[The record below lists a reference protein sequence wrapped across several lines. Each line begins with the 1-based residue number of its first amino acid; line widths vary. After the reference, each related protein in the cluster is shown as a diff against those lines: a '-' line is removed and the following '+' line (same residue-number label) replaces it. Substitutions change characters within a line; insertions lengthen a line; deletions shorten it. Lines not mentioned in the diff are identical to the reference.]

1 MGSVKG
7 ITVEGCSGE
16 TVENGVFGGRSV
28 EEIDGTRDVTSAVG
42 CSVEECP

>member
-16 TVENGVFGGRSV
+16 TVENGVFGERSV
-28 EEIDGTRDVTSAVG
+28 EEVDVAGVVTSVAR
-42 CSVEECP
+42 